1 MIRFKKLT
9 TDGAFTL
16 IELVLVIVII
26 GIIVAIATQKM
37 SGSIDT
43 ARHEQT
49 KKEMDQLAF
58 AIVGNPAVY
67 ASGTRTDFGYVGDV
81 GAMPDSLGSLV
92 ANPGSYDTWDGPYIG
107 SGYNEDD
114 YKKDAWDVDYVFSDT
129 LIRSTGSGSNID
141 KIIALNSAVL
151 LSNTVEGF
159 VVDASHDVP
168 GSDDTLS
175 LTICLNYPNG
185 LGGMTIDSTHPG
197 PYGNFSFAGVP
208 IGAHTLL
215 VVYEPED
222 DTAVYNVSVEPSSN
236 TKLSITFP
244 ADLW

>member
-1 MIRFKKLT
+1 MKLKKLT
-9 TDGAFTL
+9 TNRAFTL
-16 IELVLVIVII
+16 IELVLVIVVI
-26 GIIVAIATQKM
+26 GIIVAIATQRM
-37 SGSIDT
+37 SQSVDT

-49 KKEMDQLAF
+49 KKEMDQLAL
-58 AIVGNPAVY
+58 AIAGNPAVY
-67 ASGTRTDFGYVGDV
+67 ASGTRTDFGYVGDI
-81 GAMPDSLGSLV
+81 GAMPDSLGALV

-107 SGYNEDD
+107 TGYNEEDF
-114 YKKDAWDVDYVFSDT
+114 KKDAWGVEYLFTDT

-141 KIIALNSAVL
+141 KIIAVNSAAL
-151 LSNTVEGF
+151 LSNTVEGY

-185 LGGMTIDSTHPG
+185 LGGMTTDSTHPG
-197 PYGNFSFAGVP
+197 PDGNFSFTGIP
-208 IGAHTLL
+208 IGAHTLD
-215 VVYEPED
+215 VVFEAED
-222 DTAVYNVSVEPSSN
+222 DTASYNVSVGPNSN